1 MKKIMLFAVAMI
13 ALSSFGFSA
22 KAQTIEK
29 QTPYVSVN
37 GYSEIKVTPDEI
49 FLSITLDE
57 SDTKGKVTLE
67 EQRKAMFQALKRLK
81 IDVEKQLSVVDM
93 SSNYFRRKSSLA
105 ATKYELKVGSATEA
119 REVFEALDAVKIS
132 NINVVR
138 AQCSKY
144 EEYRTEA
151 RKAAIRDAKAK
162 AAQLAEA
169 IGQSIGPCFEINDY
183 NTSSQPI
190 VTKRVTMMRATNMDS
205 VAEEAYVEPDIEF
218 EQIMITYNLSAKF
231 ELHWR

>member
-144 EEYRTEA
+144 EEYRIEA